1 MKTSEILNILQKDI
15 HTVIIATVDE
25 KDHPI
30 TCAIDLMLY
39 EDDTLYFLTARG
51 KAFYQRLMSH
61 PFVSLTGI
69 KGNDTLSSIAI
80 SLQGK
85 VKNIKHEK
93 LQEIFEKND
102 YMKKIYP
109 NVQARDVLEV
119 FCFEQ
124 FSGEYFDLSQTPIVR
139 IPFSYQQSLPKGG
152 YQVLEGCIGCHIC
165 YEVCPQKC
173 IDITQIPVKII
184 QKHCLHCVK
193 CAEICL
199 KQVIVKI

>member
-25 KDHPI
+25 NDYPI

-51 KAFYQRLMSH
+51 KAFYQRLMFH

-85 VKNIKHEK
+85 VKNIKPET
-93 LQEIFEKND
+93 F
-102 YMKKIYP
+102 MKAK
-109 NVQARDVLEV
+109 R
-119 FCFEQ
+119 
-124 FSGEYFDLSQTPIVR
+124 
-139 IPFSYQQSLPKGG
+139 
-152 YQVLEGCIGCHIC
+152 
-165 YEVCPQKC
+165 
-173 IDITQIPVKII
+173 
-184 QKHCLHCVK
+184 
-193 CAEICL
+193 
-199 KQVIVKI
+199 